1 MYLHNGIK
9 IAYFIVIAKYFK
21 LGGIIMHIPDNYLS
35 PSTCAVMGII
45 MLPIWTRAVKK
56 VKTDVSKKKIP
67 LLGVCGAFSF
77 LIMMFNVPIP
87 GGTTAH
93 AVGGTLIAILLGPY
107 AATISISI
115 ALLIQALFFG
125 DGGILAFG
133 ANAFNMA
140 FVMPFVGY
148 AIFKFVKNKLKGARG
163 EYIAAFIG
171 GYVGIVA
178 AAFIASIEFGIQ
190 PMLFKDASGHAL
202 YCPYGLSVSIPAMV
216 LVHLL
221 VGILEGVVTAAV
233 YAYVKKMSPDVIYDD
248 VEKTKKV
255 NRKPLYGLLA
265 AMVVLCPLGL
275 LASGDAWG
283 EWDTEGVKSLVGYI
297 PQAFE
302 HGINYSAIAADYS
315 VPGIN
320 EVVGYIISAIAGA
333 AIIIII
339 FKIVSSIKKN
349 NTSNT

>member
-1 MYLHNGIK
+1 
-9 IAYFIVIAKYFK
+9 
-21 LGGIIMHIPDNYLS
+21 MHIPDNYLS
-35 PSTCAVMGII
+35 PSTCAVMGVI
-45 MLPIWTRAVKK
+45 MLPIWARAVKR

-107 AATISISI
+107 AATISVSI

-133 ANAFNMA
+133 ANTFNMA

-148 AIFKFVKNKLKGARG
+148 TVFKFVKNRLKGDRG
-163 EYIAAFIG
+163 EYISAFIG

-190 PMLFKDASGHAL
+190 PLLFKDAFGHAI
-202 YCPYGLSVSIPAMV
+202 YCPYGLNVSIPAMV

-221 VGILEGVVTAAV
+221 IGILEGAITAAV
-233 YAYVKKMSPDVIYDD
+233 YAYVKKISPSMIYNNGQ
-248 VEKTKKV
+248 KV
-255 NRKPLYGLLA
+255 KESNRKPLYGILIAL
-265 AMVVLCPLGL
+265 VVLCPLGL

-283 EWDTEGVKSLVGYI
+283 EWDTEGIKSLVGYI
-297 PQAFE
+297 PHAFQ
-302 HGINYSAIAADYS
+302 HGMDYHAIAADYS
-315 VPGIN
+315 LSGTNDI
-320 EVVGYIISAIAGA
+320 VGYIISAIAGT

-339 FKIVSSIKKN
+339 FKIIGSLKKDNTN
-349 NTSNT
+349 NT

>member
-1 MYLHNGIK
+1 
-9 IAYFIVIAKYFK
+9 
-21 LGGIIMHIPDNYLS
+21 
-35 PSTCAVMGII
+35 
-45 MLPIWTRAVKK
+45 
-56 VKTDVSKKKIP
+56 
-67 LLGVCGAFSF
+67 
-77 LIMMFNVPIP
+77 
-87 GGTTAH
+87 
-93 AVGGTLIAILLGPY
+93 
-107 AATISISI
+107 
-115 ALLIQALFFG
+115 
-125 DGGILAFG
+125 
-133 ANAFNMA
+133 
-140 FVMPFVGY
+140 
-148 AIFKFVKNKLKGARG
+148 
-163 EYIAAFIG
+163 
-171 GYVGIVA
+171 
-178 AAFIASIEFGIQ
+178 
-190 PMLFKDASGHAL
+190 
-202 YCPYGLSVSIPAMV
+202 
-216 LVHLL
+216 
-221 VGILEGVVTAAV
+221 
-233 YAYVKKMSPDVIYDD
+233 